1 MDSDCNS
8 SCSEY
13 SSEDFSTYSSTSTDS
28 EDTSKSKRL
37 KTLREN
43 YVSGKGR
50 KVYHSNEQLDK
61 FLSDSDPKA
70 TSGVCSKCSHGLSVV
85 AEGFIQLK
93 HHGTTLKK
101 HKRRLPS
108 PKHPDRPHYRN
119 VKMQNEW
126 L

>member
-1 MDSDCNS
+1 MDSDCDS

-37 KTLREN
+37 KTSREN

-50 KVYHSNEQLDK
+50 KVYQYNEQLDK
-61 FLSDSDPKA
+61 SLSDSDPKA
-70 TSGVCSKCSHGLSVV
+70 SSGVCSKCSHGLSVV

-93 HHGTTLKK
+93 KTME
-101 HKRRLPS
+101 LPYFPRS
-108 PKHPDRPHYRN
+108 IS
-119 VKMQNEW
+119 